1 LKYAGSKV
9 GILQDHPTAG
19 SDEAEITGKL
29 VRGAPQRPDLEPA
42 MHEVEGV
49 RLKPTIE
56 EIVVGERDI
65 AEALPL
71 DERAS
76 RIHKLGVDV
85 DSRHGAVGTDP
96 LTQEAKPTE
105 TATANVERPQA
116 LAAPQTIEQCTPGR
130 LPHAGRARWVRGR
143 GAAATRGAGAPGRR
157 WPD

>member
-65 AEALPL
+65 AEALHLGHESAELRRDSHALTLGASDFPL
-71 DERAS
+71 LVLRDGHGQLERLLA
-76 RIHKLGVDV
+76 LLAEELVA
-85 DSRHGAVGTDP
+85 RHAPSSVPGCLRAVPDGATV
-96 LTQEAKPTE
+96 A
-105 TATANVERPQA
+105 
-116 LAAPQTIEQCTPGR
+116 
-130 LPHAGRARWVRGR
+130 
-143 GAAATRGAGAPGRR
+143 
-157 WPD
+157 